1 MENTEQTGNTAAGNE
16 TPRQYPAIDKICEE
30 LKEFLRALEPPE
42 EAVRHFR
49 NARIEA
55 LKGFRELIDR
65 RIDHLSRPVQRGQKI
80 TVE

>member
-1 MENTEQTGNTAAGNE
+1 MENTEQAATGNE
-16 TPRQYPAIDKICEE
+16 PPKQYPAIDKVCEE

-42 EAVRHFR
+42 DAVRHFR
-49 NARIEA
+49 NARIEV

-65 RIDHLSRPVQRGQKI
+65 RIEHLSRPVQRGQKI